1 MSFISKTHAS
11 VCPGAGII
19 SSVEIDF
26 DRLTS
31 EQQKYFDG
39 IYSERLR
46 DLIKSL
52 GVDNDVV
59 RRSARDI
66 AKWECRRKIETQ
78 ERERQLKTSWKLW

>member
-1 MSFISKTHAS
+1 MSFTNKTHAS
-11 VCPGAGII
+11 VRPGAGII

-26 DRLTS
+26 DRLTP

-46 DLIKSL
+46 DFIKSL

-66 AKWECRRKIETQ
+66 AKWECRRKFET
-78 ERERQLKTSWKLW
+78 